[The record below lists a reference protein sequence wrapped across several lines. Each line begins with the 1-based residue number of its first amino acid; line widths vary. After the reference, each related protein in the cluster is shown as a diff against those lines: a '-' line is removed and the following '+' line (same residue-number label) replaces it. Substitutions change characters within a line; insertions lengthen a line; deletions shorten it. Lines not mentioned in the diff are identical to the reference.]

1 MKKRLLFTTFWLWAI
16 IIANAYLALMNFI
29 NVSLIDTN
37 SDISVE
43 DYRSITWL
51 ILGLVNIVAAA
62 LILNWK
68 KFGFWLIVVTSVA
81 SLLGGQHA
89 FIISMIGL
97 IVLVAVLQI
106 KLDGVSCWEQL
117 GKNNFNAS
125 TPETNRE

>member
-1 MKKRLLFTTFWLWAI
+1 MSILNFFFIEDIMLTYNSGIYNKS
-16 IIANAYLALMNFI
+16 IAY
-29 NVSLIDTN
+29 
-37 SDISVE
+37 
-43 DYRSITWL
+43 L

-81 SLLGGQHA
+81 SLFVARPAVIVSSL
-89 FIISMIGL
+89 IGL